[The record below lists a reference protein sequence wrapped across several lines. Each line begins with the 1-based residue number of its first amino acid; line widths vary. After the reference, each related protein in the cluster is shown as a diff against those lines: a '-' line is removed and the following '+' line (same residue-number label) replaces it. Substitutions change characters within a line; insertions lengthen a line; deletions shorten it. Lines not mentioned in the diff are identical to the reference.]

1 MSETSFVCMMRHG
14 SLRRIAQDDQ
24 NSYVWIVI
32 DEGLNATWKVEIRR
46 RCVHQHLSGL
56 AVGEVFQ
63 KRT

>member
-14 SLRRIAQDDQ
+14 SFRRIAQDDQ
-24 NSYVWIVI
+24 NPYLRIVL
-32 DEGLNATWKVEIRR
+32 DEGLNAAWKVEIRR
-46 RCVHQHLSGL
+46 RCVHEHLSRL

>member
-1 MSETSFVCMMRHG
+1 MSETSFVCMMRDG
-14 SLRRIAQDDQ
+14 SIRGIAQDNQ
-24 NSYVWIVI
+24 KSYVWIVF
-32 DEGLNATWKVEIRR
+32 DEGLNAAWKVEIRR